1 MMCIGKSFDVEGLMR
16 YMYLIVEFFKR
27 NFWLYLVN
35 NIFFDYRVVGWY
47 CSYFYFIYIFIILRL
62 YWIVK
67 ICNNEWIDDFDL
79 C

>member
-47 CSYFYFIYIFIILRL
+47 CSYFYFIYIYL
-62 YWIVK
+62 
-67 ICNNEWIDDFDL
+67 
-79 C
+79 

>member
-1 MMCIGKSFDVEGLMR
+1 MMCIVKSFDVEGLMR

-47 CSYFYFIYIFIILRL
+47 CNYFYFIYIFIILRL

>member
-47 CSYFYFIYIFIILRL
+47 CSYFYFIYIYIYNIEIILD
-62 YWIVK
+62 
-67 ICNNEWIDDFDL
+67 C
-79 C
+79 